1 MYYFWCAWYFFGFGI
16 LCSEVRMGVITF
28 GWEYLSRVAKLSPTL
43 FLCSVF
49 GPLILGVYYDQEKG
63 EVRIFGKKVL

>member
-1 MYYFWCAWYFFGFGI
+1 
-16 LCSEVRMGVITF
+16 MGVITF